1 MKKIQDRVQRAKEDV
16 QKTKE
21 KYELALQELNSYN
34 PKYME
39 DMTVVFDKCQEM
51 EAQRLQFF
59 KDVLFTVHKYLNI
72 SKDPV

>member
-1 MKKIQDRVQRAKEDV
+1 MQDRVHKSKEEVQRN
-16 QKTKE
+16 KE

-39 DMTVVFDKCQEM
+39 DMAVVFNKCQEM

-59 KDVLFTVHKYLNI
+59 KEVLFNIHKCLNI
-72 SKDPV
+72 SQDPV